1 MAKLKLFKIIPIFLH
16 RPNSF
21 FFDREYFSFVSK
33 KGRER
38 VGKEERK
45 FAPLLVPQSGRR
57 GRAKFGGPAAWN
69 RSG

>member
-1 MAKLKLFKIIPIFLH
+1 MAKLKLFKIIPIFL
-16 RPNSF
+16 RRANFF
-21 FFDREYFSFVSK
+21 FFDREYFSFASK